1 VNRDG
6 HFGGRILTP
15 GLGTHPILMRK
26 FGILL
31 LVEQKLVLLLFAEV
45 TKNGADTPLVFRM
58 PRWSRIF
65 ERRRPL
71 QRWR

>member
-1 VNRDG
+1 
-6 HFGGRILTP
+6 
-15 GLGTHPILMRK
+15 MRK